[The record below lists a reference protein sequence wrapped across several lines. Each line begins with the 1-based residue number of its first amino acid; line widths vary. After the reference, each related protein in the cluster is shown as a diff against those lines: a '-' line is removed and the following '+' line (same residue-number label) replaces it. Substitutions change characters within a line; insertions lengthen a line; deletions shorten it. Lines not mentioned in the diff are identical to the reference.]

1 MRFELWFDM
10 CEVGKGEE
18 GGREAPLS
26 HVVCAAAS
34 RGGVTKAAAEKR
46 GWRGGRRLFLPP
58 GSLPPFHSAVA
69 GGRKGGRKG
78 GGDRQG
84 STGEGMDEGGRGGR
98 NKKRARHRKSHFPP
112 SLLCGYV
119 VVDCGG
125 MPLNVTRE
133 RDEEGSIFS
142 LCGLL

>member
-1 MRFELWFDM
+1 M

-26 HVVCAAAS
+26 RVVCAAAS
-34 RGGVTKAAAEKR
+34 RGGVTKAAAEER
-46 GWRGGRRLFLPP
+46 GWRGGRRLFLLP

-69 GGRKGGRKG
+69 GGREGERG

-98 NKKRARHRKSHFPP
+98 NKKRARHRKSHFPS
-112 SLLCGYV
+112 SLLPSSV
-119 VVDCGG
+119 ATWWWIVGG
-125 MPLNVTRE
+125 CP
-133 RDEEGSIFS
+133 
-142 LCGLL
+142 